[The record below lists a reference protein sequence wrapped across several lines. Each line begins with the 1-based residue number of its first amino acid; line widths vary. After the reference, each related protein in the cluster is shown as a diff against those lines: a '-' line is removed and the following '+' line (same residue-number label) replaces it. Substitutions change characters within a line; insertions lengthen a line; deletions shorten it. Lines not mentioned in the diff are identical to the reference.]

1 VKSCSFVILAFILF
15 VLAIGLVLQKWN
27 IVRGTEGFGLRIE
40 TEEQRK
46 ILFCGEVL
54 VQGARVR
61 SEAKMSPD
69 NVVGTL
75 KEGELVKV
83 YQLVKGDKSF
93 WTKSIND
100 WTNDIWYEILYE
112 PTQTKEL
119 IYPSVV
125 KEKNRT
131 LCLN

>member
-1 VKSCSFVILAFILF
+1 MKSCSFVILAFVLF
-15 VLAIGLVLQKWN
+15 IVAIGSVFQKFN
-27 IVRGTEGFGLRIE
+27 IILEVEGSGIRIE

-54 VQGARVR
+54 VEGARVR
-61 SEAKMSPD
+61 SGAKMAPD
-69 NVVGTL
+69 NIVRTL
-75 KEGELVKV
+75 KEKELVKV

-93 WTKSIND
+93 WTKSING
-100 WTNDIWYEILYE
+100 WTNDIWYEIRYE
-112 PTQTKEL
+112 PTQEKEL